1 MKHYL
6 TASKK
11 ILTLLLALVLVFSLA
26 ACGDKEKNGGKSD
39 LAAPEGRFTCTQR
52 DQGFGDGL
60 EPVEA
65 DEFISFNADGTGLWE
80 YAMDSPIEWKL
91 KGDKISIVELVG
103 DNKYSYEGTWD
114 GAKLLLNVDG
124 YERLFEKKA
133 ATEPTESMQTTAPAE
148 TQTPV
153 PADPKISALAGKY
166 ECIGVEMDGFPLDA
180 EGEWLELNAD
190 GTGSWFLGAAEE
202 EFEWTL
208 DGDTINIIFTAD
220 YGFPATVDGEEI
232 ILDTGVLYFFAKE
245 GSVRPEP
252 TETDPE
258 TEPGASIW
266 KEPAGYIQIPSEWY
280 GVAIFTEVAS
290 EYEARFDVWGVIDD
304 DGVGGAYIELYL
316 EDEDEPV
323 LSMYIDENDSDW
335 LTPVIGDEDAWLLD
349 LYLTEDDEWYLLTM
363 YDEGALEINYLYE
376 DDETG
381 LTDCVFFIREYGT
394 EWDEVNDPLPE
405 SYDDYV
411 AEILGGNNF

>member
-1 MKHYL
+1 MKQYL

-166 ECIGVEMDGFPLDA
+166 ECIGVEMDGFLLDA

-208 DGDTINIIFTAD
+208 DGDTD
-220 YGFPATVDGEEI
+220 R
-232 ILDTGVLYFFAKE
+232 K
-245 GSVRPEP
+245 SV
-252 TETDPE
+252 
-258 TEPGASIW
+258 A
-266 KEPAGYIQIPSEWY
+266 
-280 GVAIFTEVAS
+280 
-290 EYEARFDVWGVIDD
+290 
-304 DGVGGAYIELYL
+304 
-316 EDEDEPV
+316 
-323 LSMYIDENDSDW
+323 
-335 LTPVIGDEDAWLLD
+335 
-349 LYLTEDDEWYLLTM
+349 
-363 YDEGALEINYLYE
+363 
-376 DDETG
+376 
-381 LTDCVFFIREYGT
+381 
-394 EWDEVNDPLPE
+394 
-405 SYDDYV
+405 
-411 AEILGGNNF
+411 